1 MTYFWTLYYVAT
13 YFWLGYCHASAMRE
27 LGFVKSSPRY
37 VGFLVTMLLWPVGV
51 MMLPGYVRAVK
62 SEDGEW

>member
-1 MTYFWTLYYVAT
+1 MSYFWILYWAAT

-27 LGFVKSSPRY
+27 LGFLKRSPRY
-37 VGFLVTMLLWPVGV
+37 VGFLVAMVLWPAGVMLLPD
-51 MMLPGYVRAVK
+51 YVRAVK